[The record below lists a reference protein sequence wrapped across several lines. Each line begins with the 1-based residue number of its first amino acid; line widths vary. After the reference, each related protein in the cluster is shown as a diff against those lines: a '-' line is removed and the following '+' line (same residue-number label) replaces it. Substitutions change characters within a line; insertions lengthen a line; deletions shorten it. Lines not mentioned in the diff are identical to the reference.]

1 MKRTF
6 LFLLGVAGSLF
17 LLLWLSTFGTIKFSM
32 QEVISIL
39 LGNLTGTRASLYLKL
54 RLPRVLVAFV
64 IGCGLAVSGEGLQL
78 TLKNPLA
85 DPYIIG
91 ISAGASFGAVLAL
104 VLKESGAFSAN
115 MDLFAFM
122 FALLSAF
129 LTYYIS
135 RRGGKVP
142 VTSLILSGVIVSFL
156 FNAAVTFMVVFSW
169 RNILTLHFW
178 SMGSLASVTWT
189 DLYKLLPAVIIEIAV
204 FVFLRRKMLILAAGE
219 EHAITVGINPERI
232 KLTVFFV
239 VSFISAL
246 TVSSAGLIGFV
257 GLVIP
262 HMIRLAFGVDS
273 KLDFPATAIVGGI
286 FLLACDTLSRT
297 MFQPTEL
304 PIGAVTAL
312 VGAPVFI
319 YLLRKSEVIKN
330 G

>member
-1 MKRTF
+1 MKKALLF
-6 LFLLGVAGSLF
+6 LFILAGSVF
-17 LLLWLSTFGTIKFSM
+17 LLIWFSTFGTIRFSVS
-32 QEVISIL
+32 EVLSIL
-39 LGNLTGTRASLYLKL
+39 TGNLKGTRANLYLKL
-54 RLPRVLVAFV
+54 RFPRVLVAFV

-104 VLKESGAFSAN
+104 VLKESGLASISMDMLAFVFSI
-115 MDLFAFM
+115 
-122 FALLSAF
+122 LSAF

-135 RRGGKVP
+135 RRGGHVP
-142 VTSLILSGVIVSFL
+142 VTSLILSGVIVSFM

-169 RNILTLHFW
+169 RNVLTLHFW
-178 SMGSLASVTWT
+178 SLGSLASVSWS
-189 DLYKLLPAVIIEIAV
+189 DFYKLLPAVAGEILV

-219 EHAITVGINPERI
+219 EHAITVGVNPERI
-232 KLTVFFV
+232 KIIVFSV
-239 VSFISAL
+239 VSFVSAL
-246 TVSSAGLIGFV
+246 TVASAGLIGFV

-262 HMIRLAFGVDS
+262 HTVRLIFGVDNR
-273 KLDFPATAIVGGI
+273 LDFPATAVIGGI

-319 YLLRKSEVIKN
+319 YLLRKSEVIR
-330 G
+330 GD